1 MVLRR
6 RYALPQLRGHHGFGL
21 HRRRTADG
29 QHQGYKSGNFFFT
42 EGESRYTY
50 YTRSYA
56 GVDPE
61 TGESLWYKYNYKK
74 KADGSGN
81 ELDDNG
87 NPIVES
93 IGTTKT
99 YSEADYFMVGDV
111 LPDVYGGFG
120 TSVSWQG
127 IDFSVDFQYQLG
139 GKVYDSQ
146 YAQLMTLGTTGGYGL
161 HVDLLDAWSATNTTS
176 NIPRLQYG
184 DTYMAG
190 ASDRFLTSASYL
202 SLQNITL
209 GYTLPKKWTT
219 KIGIQKV
226 RFYCVADNVW
236 VWSKRQGLDPRV
248 SITGTSSQGYYSPI
262 RTISGGLTVTF

>member
-1 MVLRR
+1 M
-6 RYALPQLRGHHGFGL
+6 
-21 HRRRTADG
+21 
-29 QHQGYKSGNFFFT
+29 K
-42 EGESRYTY
+42 
-50 YTRSYA
+50 YA
-56 GVDPE
+56 GVYNEE
-61 TGESLWYKYNYKK
+61 TWQSTGDTEYDASRAGSSLWYKYKYKQA
-74 KADGSGN
+74 ADGSGL
-81 ELDDNG
+81 EKDANG
-87 NPIVES
+87 NPVVES
-93 IGTTKT
+93 LGTTYT
-99 YSEADYFMVGDV
+99 YSEADYFIIDDV

-120 TSVSWQG
+120 TSVNWQG

-146 YAQLMTLGTTGGYGL
+146 YASLMSLGSRGGYGL
-161 HVDLLDAWSATNTTS
+161 HVDLLDAWSATNQTS
-176 NIPRLQYG
+176 NTPRLQYG

-190 ASDRFLTSASYL
+190 SSDRFLTSASYL

-248 SITGTSSQGYYSPI
+248 SITGSSGQGYYSPI
-262 RTISGGLTVTF
+262 RTISGGLSVTF